1 MNNRQSKNKM
11 LRIPCKQGGFALA
24 TMLCAVIILIILGTA
39 LLSIGLHSR
48 GLAVRTSSEI
58 SARCAADAGM
68 TKAFF
73 EMNEKLKVIPWDD
86 SSLPQ
91 VTNETLLNSE
101 AVYSYAVTGELSSGY
116 TIESTGIS
124 GLQERT
130 VQCSLPL
137 QGLFEYAIFGDE
149 SVELKNNAT
158 ITWFNFDADDR
169 NLQIGTNS
177 TLADSVILM
186 NGATINGDVVVGVGG
201 DPDTII
207 NYTWATITG
216 NTYAMTKEYKLPD
229 IIVPEELAALP
240 SGGILNDS
248 TILSSSAKYDG
259 INLGN
264 NKIVVIDGEVK
275 LYIIG
280 DIILKNSAELQV
292 LNGEDASLTLY
303 VGGDIEVKNS
313 GVINNL
319 SADAKK
325 LRMYGLDSCNSID
338 LKNSSNFYGAI
349 YAPQADVVMMNS
361 ADVFGAIVAKSFEQK
376 NAATFNYDASLRDTS
391 IDDEGIRFVITKW
404 QEE

>member
-1 MNNRQSKNKM
+1 MNNRQPKNKM
-11 LRIPCKQGGFALA
+11 LRIPCRQGGFALA
-24 TMLCAVIILIILGTA
+24 TMLCAVIILIILGSA

-68 TKAFF
+68 TNAFF

-116 TIESTGIS
+116 TIESMGTS
-124 GLQERT
+124 GLEERT

-158 ITWFNFDADDR
+158 VTWFNFDSDDK

-177 TLADSVILM
+177 TLANSVILM

-216 NTYAMTKEYKLPD
+216 NTLCHD
-229 IIVPEELAALP
+229 QGIQAA
-240 SGGILNDS
+240 
-248 TILSSSAKYDG
+248 
-259 INLGN
+259 
-264 NKIVVIDGEVK
+264 
-275 LYIIG
+275 
-280 DIILKNSAELQV
+280 
-292 LNGEDASLTLY
+292 
-303 VGGDIEVKNS
+303 
-313 GVINNL
+313 
-319 SADAKK
+319 
-325 LRMYGLDSCNSID
+325 
-338 LKNSSNFYGAI
+338 
-349 YAPQADVVMMNS
+349 
-361 ADVFGAIVAKSFEQK
+361 
-376 NAATFNYDASLRDTS
+376 
-391 IDDEGIRFVITKW
+391 
-404 QEE
+404 